1 MGANSIYGMFQ
12 EELGDLLASID
23 ELTPETV
30 AKIIEQHP
38 RFERQIME
46 YAVERAMWQHTSEDD
61 TLPPHKEERFLEIG
75 RNAALRVLQH
85 KRKELEENGIS
96 RQERTQEKTII
107 SLIEEAKVQG
117 MNISGFAASTGLS
130 IPIIAKL
137 EQRLIAFASIPKE
150 AIDRIA
156 AVIKVSSESVASFL
170 QGTPQFAAD
179 ASYKSET
186 QPELPEQQDFYAA
199 VQSDLTL
206 KKEEKEYWLSLKK
219 ERT

>member
-1 MGANSIYGMFQ
+1 MGANLIYGMFQ
-12 EELGDLLASID
+12 DELGDLLASID

-46 YAVERAMWQHTSEDD
+46 YVVERAMWQHTSDNND
-61 TLPPHKEERFLEIG
+61 LSPNKEERFLEIG
-75 RNAALRVLQH
+75 RNAALKVLQH
-85 KRKELEENGIS
+85 KRKELEEKGIR
-96 RQERTQEKTII
+96 RQEQTQEKILI

-117 MNISGFAASTGLS
+117 MNISGFASSTGLS

-150 AIDRIA
+150 AIDKIA
-156 AVIKVSSESVASFL
+156 TVIKASSESVASFL
-170 QGTPQFAAD
+170 QGAPQFASD

-186 QPELPEQQDFYAA
+186 QPELLKQQDFYAA

-206 KKEEKEYWLSLKK
+206 KPEQKEYWLSLNK
-219 ERT
+219 E